1 MVHFFLAHVVT
12 CIRKEMSFRC
22 GKIRVARFLLLLLLL
37 FSTHH
42 TDVLLMCWVVK
53 LLFFRGSRGEWS
65 ELPILGHARRR
76 FLPPSSRTRMRT
88 NCGFSSLSL
97 SSWKEKRMLPYRDL
111 AAFPE
116 FFSSFFFCLHM
127 CAMDVRVKH
136 VACEKFKNRSKR
148 LLQENFVT
156 KLHFLSK
163 LEGFFVFLQ
172 VRLAPC

>member
-22 GKIRVARFLLLLLLL
+22 GKIRVARFLLLLLL

-42 TDVLLMCWVVK
+42 TDVLRMYWVVK
-53 LLFFRGSRGEWS
+53 LLFFRGSRGERS

-88 NCGFSSLSL
+88 NCGFSSLS
-97 SSWKEKRMLPYRDL
+97 SWKEKRMLPYRDL

-116 FFSSFFFCLHM
+116 FFLLLYFFCLHT

-136 VACEKFKNRSKR
+136 VACEKFKTAAR
-148 LLQENFVT
+148 
-156 KLHFLSK
+156 
-163 LEGFFVFLQ
+163 GFF
-172 VRLAPC
+172 RKIS